1 MDRNKII
8 ALVLIVL
15 AVIVFIVNRK
25 GIEVNV
31 LVTTIKSI
39 QSFVFLGFTA
49 LGVVIGVLL
58 K

>member
-1 MDRNKII
+1 MSKQKII
-8 ALVLIVL
+8 AMVLLVL
-15 AVIVFIVNRK
+15 AAIVFIINRDRTSVNL
-25 GIEVNV
+25 
-31 LVTTIKSI
+31 LVTTVKSI

>member
-1 MDRNKII
+1 MTKKMIV
-8 ALVLIVL
+8 ALVLMVL
-15 AVIVFIVNRK
+15 AIIIFIVNRK
-25 GIEVNV
+25 PAEVDL
-31 LVTTIKSI
+31 LVTTVKSI

>member
-1 MDRNKII
+1 MSKQKIV
-8 ALVLIVL
+8 AMVLLVL
-15 AVIVFIVNRK
+15 AAIVFIVNR
-25 GIEVNV
+25 GSTTVDL
-31 LVTTIKSI
+31 LVTQIRSI

>member
-1 MDRNKII
+1 MSKQKIL
-8 ALVLIVL
+8 AMVLLIL
-15 AVIVFIVNRK
+15 AAIVFIINR
-25 GIEVNV
+25 ERTSVDL
-31 LVTTIKSI
+31 LVTTVKSI